1 MRFQDYGAASISWI
15 VDIMYGWGGRILKVD
30 LSRSKSIVER
40 LDGVDALNFIGGRG
54 LAVKLLWDNLPPG
67 VDPLSPENILV
78 FSVGPLTGLPIPSSG
93 KLVVAAK
100 SPLTLGYGD
109 GSIGSNAAVQL
120 RRTGFDAVMVKGK
133 AERPC
138 ILLVEEGGAEIL
150 DAEGVWGL
158 ETSRV
163 EEKLKEEHGG
173 DAGVLSIGP
182 AGERLIRYANVV
194 SQGGRAGG
202 RPGIGAVMG
211 SKMLKAVVVKGG
223 GSPKLSD
230 PEALKR
236 LGSEAYK
243 EILDKPNYR
252 FWMRQGTMA
261 TIAWSQSHGVLP
273 SFNFRE
279 GVFEGADG
287 IGGDFMES
295 IKISQRGCPN
305 CNMICGNIVRD
316 SAGMEVELDYENVAM
331 LGSNIGLGDLRKV
344 AYLNRLADGYGLDT
358 ISLGNAVGFAM
369 ESSEKGVIEEEVE
382 WGDFQ
387 AVESLIDDIV
397 EKRGIGSVLGLGV
410 RKASEIIGSESWT
423 WAMHVKGLEVSAY
436 DCHSTPGMALAYGTS
451 PIGAHH
457 KDAWVIA
464 WEVTQGGE
472 GYGEEKVDKV
482 IELQR
487 IRGGLFESLTTCR
500 LPWVEVELSLD
511 WYPRFFESATGVR
524 LSLEGMYTVSDRIYS
539 LIRAFWVRELAQGWS
554 HKLDIPPPRW
564 FRDPPSKG
572 PTRDSKLDYQRYLEM
587 LQLYYR
593 KRGWDTEG
601 IPTKATLTRLGLEY
615 AASS

>member
-1 MRFQDYGAASISWI
+1 
-15 VDIMYGWGGRILKVD
+15 MYGWGGRILKVD
-30 LSRSKSIVER
+30 LSKSKSIVER
-40 LDGVDALNFIGGRG
+40 LDGEDALKFIGGRG
-54 LAVKLLWDNLPPG
+54 LAVKILWDNLPPG
-67 VDPLSPENILV
+67 VDPFSPENILV

-93 KLVVAAK
+93 KLVVATK

-109 GSIGSNAAVQL
+109 GSIGSVAAVQL

-133 AERPC
+133 AEKPC
-138 ILLVEEGGAEIL
+138 ILLVGDEGAEIL
-150 DAEGVWGL
+150 DAEGLWGL
-158 ETSRV
+158 ETFKV
-163 EEKLKEEHGG
+163 EEKLKEEHGKE
-173 DAGVLSIGP
+173 AGILSIGP
-182 AGERLIRYANVV
+182 AGERLILYANVV

-211 SKMLKAVVVKGG
+211 SKMLKAFVVKGSG
-223 GSPKLSD
+223 TPRVSD

-236 LGSEAYK
+236 LGSEAYR
-243 EILDKPNYR
+243 EILEKPNYN
-252 FWMRQGTMA
+252 FWVRQGTMA

-279 GVFEGADG
+279 GVFEGADE

-295 IKISQRGCPN
+295 IKVSQRGCPN

-316 SAGMEVELDYENVAM
+316 SEDAEAELDYENVAM

-358 ISLGNAVGFAM
+358 ISLGNAIGFAI
-369 ESSEKGVIEEEVE
+369 ESSEKGVIEEEME

-387 AVESLIDDIV
+387 AIRELVNDIV
-397 EKRGIGSVLGLGV
+397 EGEGIGSTLRLGV
-410 RKASEIIGSESWT
+410 KRASEVIGSESWM

-436 DCHSTPGMALAYGTS
+436 NCHSTPGMALAYATS

-464 WEVTQGGE
+464 WEVTRGGG

-487 IRGGLFESLTTCR
+487 IRGGLFEFFTTCR
-500 LPWVEVELSLD
+500 LPWVEVELSLS
-511 WYPRFFESATGVR
+511 WYPRFFESATGIK
-524 LSLEGMYTVSDRIYS
+524 LSLEEMYVVSDRIYS
-539 LIRAFWVRELAQGWS
+539 LIRAFWIRELAQDWS
-554 HKLDIPPPRW
+554 RELDVPPPRW

-572 PTRDSKLDYQRYLEM
+572 PTMNSKLDYGRYMEM

-593 KRGWDTEG
+593 KRGWDGEG
-601 IPTKATLTRLGLEY
+601 MPTKATMRRLGLEY
-615 AASS
+615 SA

>member
-1 MRFQDYGAASISWI
+1 
-15 VDIMYGWGGRILKVD
+15 MYGWGGRILKVD
-30 LSRSKSIVER
+30 LSKSKSIVER
-40 LDGVDALNFIGGRG
+40 LDGEDALKFIGGRG
-54 LAVKLLWDNLPPG
+54 LAVKILWDNLPPG
-67 VDPLSPENILV
+67 VDPFSPENILV

-93 KLVVAAK
+93 KLVVATK

-109 GSIGSNAAVQL
+109 GSIGSVAAVQL

-133 AERPC
+133 AEKPC
-138 ILLVEEGGAEIL
+138 ILLVGDEGAEIL
-150 DAEGVWGL
+150 DAEGLWGL
-158 ETSRV
+158 ETFKV
-163 EEKLKEEHGG
+163 EEELKEEHGKE
-173 DAGVLSIGP
+173 AGILSIGP
-182 AGERLIRYANVV
+182 AGERLILYANVV

-211 SKMLKAVVVKGG
+211 SKMLKALVVKGSG
-223 GSPKLSD
+223 TPRVSD

-236 LGSEAYK
+236 LGSEAYR
-243 EILDKPNYR
+243 EILEKPNYN
-252 FWMRQGTMA
+252 FWVRQGTMA

-279 GVFEGADG
+279 GVFEGADE

-295 IKISQRGCPN
+295 IKVSQRGCPN

-316 SAGMEVELDYENVAM
+316 SEDAEAELDYENVAM

-358 ISLGNAVGFAM
+358 ISLGNAIGFAI
-369 ESSEKGVIEEEVE
+369 ESSEKGVIEEEME

-387 AVESLIDDIV
+387 AIRDLVNDIV
-397 EKRGIGSVLGLGV
+397 EGEGIGSTLRLGV
-410 RKASEIIGSESWT
+410 KRASEVIGSESWM

-436 DCHSTPGMALAYGTS
+436 NCHSTPGMALAYATS

-464 WEVTQGGE
+464 WEVTRGGG

-487 IRGGLFESLTTCR
+487 IRGGLFEFFTTCR
-500 LPWVEVELSLD
+500 LPWVEVELSLS
-511 WYPRFFESATGVR
+511 WYPRFFESATGIK
-524 LSLEGMYTVSDRIYS
+524 LSLEEMYVVSDRIYS
-539 LIRAFWVRELAQGWS
+539 LIRAFWIRELAQDWS
-554 HKLDIPPPRW
+554 RELDVPPPRW

-572 PTRDSKLDYQRYLEM
+572 PTMNSKLDYGRYMEM

-593 KRGWDTEG
+593 KRGWDGEG
-601 IPTKATLTRLGLEY
+601 MPTKATMRRLGIEY
-615 AASS
+615 AA